1 MKIGLRIPGTAR
13 QLPFA
18 DFCKWC
24 ADNGFDAV
32 DIGEVTPEIVK
43 TARDAGLAI
52 GSADLPGTRDLLSPK
67 KSKQKAGA
75 EAAKAAIQAAAENDV
90 HIMFCVF
97 VPEDASL
104 GRAKNFDIWKQ
115 TVPPIA
121 EFAADNGV
129 TIAVEGWPGPG
140 PDYPALGCTPEMWR
154 AMFAECDSPGLGL
167 NYDPSHLVRIGIDY
181 LLSLIHI

>member
-24 ADNGFDAV
+24 VDNGFDAV
-32 DIGEVTPEIVK
+32 DIGEVTPEIVQ

-52 GSADLPGTRDLLSPK
+52 GTADLPGTRDLLSAK

-75 EAAKAAIQAAAENDV
+75 SAAKAAIEAAADNDV

-104 GRAKNFDIWKQ
+104 GKAKK
-115 TVPPIA
+115 
-121 EFAADNGV
+121 
-129 TIAVEGWPGPG
+129 
-140 PDYPALGCTPEMWR
+140 L
-154 AMFAECDSPGLGL
+154 
-167 NYDPSHLVRIGIDY
+167 
-181 LLSLIHI
+181 